1 MTMETATNGRA
12 SSRKTGP
19 LFVDASALAAELR
32 KAIRGEVR
40 FDAGSRALYATDG
53 SNYRQVPIGVVIPR
67 DVDDVVQTVAICRAR
82 GAPILSRGGGT
93 SLTGGCCNVAVVMD
107 WSKYLNKVLA
117 IDPEKKLARVQPG
130 TVLDVLRLEAEKHHL
145 TFAPDP
151 STHTH
156 NTLGGMI
163 GNNSCG
169 VHSLMG
175 LGTGRTSDQV
185 HELEILLYD
194 GTRMTVGATTEDELE
209 RIIAA
214 GSRQGEIYAR
224 LRDLRDRYADEIR
237 RRYPTNLPRR
247 VSGYN
252 LDDLLPERG
261 FHVAR
266 ALSGTEGTCVTMLE
280 ASLHLVHSPAVKS
293 VLVLGYPDVYAAGD
307 HVPEILEFKPTGL
320 EGLDDVLVRDM
331 KKKNIHP
338 QDITLLPRGGGWL
351 LVEFGGE
358 SKEEADEKAHRLTD
372 HLKSVANPPSM
383 KLFDDEAEEEHLW
396 KVRESGLGATARIP
410 GAKDAWEGWEDSAV
424 PPDQVGDYLRDL
436 RKLLTK
442 YGYGCSLYGH
452 FGQGCIHTRI
462 DFDLKTVAGVEHY
475 REFLNEAGDLVVA
488 YGGSISGEH
497 GDGQSKAALLPK
509 MFGADL
515 VRDFGEF
522 KAIWDPGN
530 AMNPHKVVDPYL
542 PGENLRLGPH
552 YHPPQLETHFRFPDD
567 KGSFSYATERCVG
580 IGECRKEQNGTMCPS
595 YMVIREEMHSTRGRT
610 HLLFEMFQGDPMKQG
625 WKSDAV
631 REALDLCLACKGCR
645 TECPMN
651 VDMATYKAEFL
662 SHYYERRL
670 RPRHAYAM
678 GWIYWWARLAALAPG
693 LANSVAHLPLVG
705 AALKSL
711 GGISSKRQMPMF
723 APATFKAWFRRREPK
738 QTGGPRVL
746 LWPDTFNNHFHPQ
759 TAIAAVEVL
768 ETAGFEV
775 IVPRRSL
782 CCGRPLYD
790 FGMLKT
796 AKKLLRQI
804 LETLRPEIEGGT
816 PVVGLEPSCVAVFRD
831 ELINLFPMD
840 EDARRLSANTYLLSE
855 FLEQK
860 ASHFRPPRLRRK
872 ALVQKHCHH
881 DHVMGFRDED
891 NLLRRLGLDFEILN
905 SGCCGMAG
913 SFGFEAGHYDVSVA
927 VGQRVLL
934 PAVRDADPTTLIV
947 ADGFSCREQIAGL
960 TGRGALH
967 LAQLLQMALHEGPDG
982 PRDVPPEHR
991 YEPLGKWTPG
1001 SSNGVNGHAEIG
1013 RPGQV
1018 QSTNPVD
1025 RERA

>member
-1 MTMETATNGRA
+1 
-12 SSRKTGP
+12 
-19 LFVDASALAAELR
+19 
-32 KAIRGEVR
+32 
-40 FDAGSRALYATDG
+40 
-53 SNYRQVPIGVVIPR
+53 
-67 DVDDVVQTVAICRAR
+67 
-82 GAPILSRGGGT
+82 
-93 SLTGGCCNVAVVMD
+93 MD
-107 WSKYLNKVLA
+107 WSKYLNRVLS
-117 IDPEKKLARVQPG
+117 IDPQKKLARVQPG
-130 TVLDVLRLEAEKHHL
+130 TVLDVLRRDAEKHHL

-185 HELEILLYD
+185 HELDILLYD
-194 GTRMTVGATTEDELE
+194 GTRMTVGATTEEELE
-209 RIIAA
+209 KIIAE
-214 GSRQGEIYAR
+214 GSRRSEIYSK
-224 LRDLRDRYADEIR
+224 LRDLRDRYAEEIR
-237 RRYPTNLPRR
+237 LRYPRNLPRR

-266 ALSGTEGTCVTMLE
+266 ALAGTEGTCVTMLE

-307 HVPEILEFKPTGL
+307 HVPDVLEFRPTGL

-331 KKKNIHP
+331 KRKGIHP
-338 QDITLLPRGGGWL
+338 QDITLLPAGGGWL

-358 SKEEADEKAHRLTD
+358 SKEEADDKAHQLMDR
-372 HLKSVANPPSM
+372 LKSKENAPSM

-410 GAKDAWEGWEDSAV
+410 GEKDAWEGWEDSAV
-424 PPDQVGDYLRDL
+424 PPDRVGDYLRDL
-436 RKLLTK
+436 RKLLKK

-462 DFDLKTVAGVEHY
+462 DFDLKTVEGVQQY
-475 REFLNEAGDLVVA
+475 RKFLDEAGDMVVA

-509 MFGADL
+509 MFGSEL
-515 VRDFGEF
+515 VRAFGEF
-522 KAIWDPGN
+522 KAIWDPTN

-552 YHPPQLETHFRFPDD
+552 YNPPQLETHFRFPDD

-595 YMVIREEMHSTRGRT
+595 YMVTKEEKDCTRGRA
-610 HLLFEMFQGDPMKQG
+610 HLLFEMFQGNPMSGGWRSDP
-625 WKSDAV
+625 V

-651 VDMATYKAEFL
+651 VDMATYKAEFF
-662 SHYYERRL
+662 SHYYEWRL

-678 GWIYWWARLAALAPG
+678 GWIYWWARMASIAPG
-693 LANSVAHLPLVG
+693 LANAMSHHRVLG
-705 AALKSL
+705 GALKFL
-711 GGISSKRQMPMF
+711 GGIARQREMPSF
-723 APATFKAWFRRREPK
+723 APETFRSWFHRHQPPH
-738 QTGGPRVL
+738 TGGPRVL

-768 ETAGFEV
+768 EAAGFSVE
-775 IVPRRSL
+775 IPRHSL

-790 FGMLKT
+790 FGMLGT

-804 LETLRPEIEGGT
+804 LDSLSTVIQSSMPI
-816 PVVGLEPSCVAVFRD
+816 VGLEPSCVAVFRD
-831 ELINLFPMD
+831 ELVNLFPMN
-840 EDARRLSANTYLLSE
+840 EDARRLAGNTFMLSE
-855 FLEQK
+855 FLQRK
-860 ASHFRPPRLRRK
+860 APHFRPPRLERK

-881 DHVMGFRDED
+881 DHVMGFKDEGM
-891 NLLRRLGLDFEILN
+891 LLRDLGLDFEILN

-927 VGQRVLL
+927 VGERVLL
-934 PAVRDADPTTLIV
+934 PAVRNADATTLII

-967 LAQLLQMALHEGPDG
+967 LAQLLQMALHDG
-982 PRDVPPEHR
+982 PAGPGDVPPEER
-991 YEPLGKWTPG
+991 YQPLGKWKPG
-1001 SSNGVNGHAEIG
+1001 SDNGVNGHARNG
-1013 RPGQV
+1013 RSHTPQHEADPARSGRVPG
-1018 QSTNPVD
+1018 
-1025 RERA
+1025 A

>member
-1 MTMETATNGRA
+1 
-12 SSRKTGP
+12 
-19 LFVDASALAAELR
+19 
-32 KAIRGEVR
+32 
-40 FDAGSRALYATDG
+40 
-53 SNYRQVPIGVVIPR
+53 
-67 DVDDVVQTVAICRAR
+67 
-82 GAPILSRGGGT
+82 
-93 SLTGGCCNVAVVMD
+93 MD

-194 GTRMTVGATTEDELE
+194 GTRMTVGATPENELE

-358 SKEEADEKAHRLTD
+358 SKEEADDKAHRLMD

-410 GAKDAWEGWEDSAV
+410 GEKDAWEGWEDSAV

-462 DFDLKTVAGVEHY
+462 DFDLKTVAGSRALPRIPERGWRPGRRVW
-475 REFLNEAGDLVVA
+475 RFDLGRARRRPVQGGTLAQDVRCGPGSCLRRVQGDLGSRQCDEPA
-488 YGGSISGEH
+488 QGGGPLLARRKSPAGTALPPAPARDAFPVSGRQRQLLLR
-497 GDGQSKAALLPK
+497 DGCAVSASANAA
-509 MFGADL
+509 
-515 VRDFGEF
+515 R
-522 KAIWDPGN
+522 N
-530 AMNPHKVVDPYL
+530 
-542 PGENLRLGPH
+542 R
-552 YHPPQLETHFRFPDD
+552 
-567 KGSFSYATERCVG
+567 
-580 IGECRKEQNGTMCPS
+580 
-595 YMVIREEMHSTRGRT
+595 
-610 HLLFEMFQGDPMKQG
+610 
-625 WKSDAV
+625 
-631 REALDLCLACKGCR
+631 
-645 TECPMN
+645 
-651 VDMATYKAEFL
+651 MA
-662 SHYYERRL
+662 
-670 RPRHAYAM
+670 PC
-678 GWIYWWARLAALAPG
+678 
-693 LANSVAHLPLVG
+693 
-705 AALKSL
+705 
-711 GGISSKRQMPMF
+711 
-723 APATFKAWFRRREPK
+723 APATW
-738 QTGGPRVL
+738 
-746 LWPDTFNNHFHPQ
+746 
-759 TAIAAVEVL
+759 
-768 ETAGFEV
+768 
-775 IVPRRSL
+775 
-782 CCGRPLYD
+782 
-790 FGMLKT
+790 
-796 AKKLLRQI
+796 
-804 LETLRPEIEGGT
+804 
-816 PVVGLEPSCVAVFRD
+816 
-831 ELINLFPMD
+831 
-840 EDARRLSANTYLLSE
+840 
-855 FLEQK
+855 
-860 ASHFRPPRLRRK
+860 
-872 ALVQKHCHH
+872 
-881 DHVMGFRDED
+881 
-891 NLLRRLGLDFEILN
+891 
-905 SGCCGMAG
+905 
-913 SFGFEAGHYDVSVA
+913 
-927 VGQRVLL
+927 
-934 PAVRDADPTTLIV
+934 
-947 ADGFSCREQIAGL
+947 
-960 TGRGALH
+960 
-967 LAQLLQMALHEGPDG
+967 
-982 PRDVPPEHR
+982 
-991 YEPLGKWTPG
+991 
-1001 SSNGVNGHAEIG
+1001 
-1013 RPGQV
+1013 
-1018 QSTNPVD
+1018 
-1025 RERA
+1025 